1 MIKIYVV
8 CDELLGVYEL
18 LNVTRFGHLI
28 AIRYIHCFETLSYD
42 KATPMTTT
50 MLTKTQ
56 CV

>member
-42 KATPMTTT
+42 KATLMTST
-50 MLTKTQ
+50 MLT
-56 CV
+56 